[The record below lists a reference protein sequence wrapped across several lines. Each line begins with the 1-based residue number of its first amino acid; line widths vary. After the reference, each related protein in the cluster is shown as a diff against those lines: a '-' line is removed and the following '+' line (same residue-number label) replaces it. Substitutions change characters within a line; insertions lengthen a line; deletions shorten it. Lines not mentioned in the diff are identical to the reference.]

1 METARRRTTSGRRAP
16 EARGAAS
23 ALGPEGAR
31 LKTQRGPAAGSDR
44 RAHHAALSRLHLAAA
59 NKALESS
66 ADPWFSPV
74 TKGVES
80 DDSTHKNASQTMT
93 MLWNLRHSG
102 EGSASTHKELSLA
115 ALWSL
120 QPNARA
126 PRAGRTA
133 GQTSGQPPGRVP
145 MESRRTRR
153 TVRGTAGTVG
163 GRVSGNCGGT
173 PPVSLHCAKAGGC
186 TIRICWPARRPAGTC
201 ALARKALNACRAVS
215 RGGFTAGAG
224 AASLPIDGHRVRS
237 SWAATHHL
245 RASFCLCH

>member
-1 METARRRTTSGRRAP
+1 MASSRVRLPSARMRALSA
-16 EARGAAS
+16 ELAAAS
-23 ALGPEGAR
+23 ANTALG
-31 LKTQRGPAAGSDR
+31 
-44 RAHHAALSRLHLAAA
+44 
-59 NKALESS
+59 
-66 ADPWFSPV
+66 PWFSPIAKRSRKRRFRTPETV
-74 TKGVES
+74 
-80 DDSTHKNASQTMT
+80 SQTMT
-93 MLWNLRHSG
+93 MLWNRGYSG
-102 EGSASTHKELSLA
+102 EARRPPKS
-115 ALWSL
+115 SL

-133 GQTSGQPPGRVP
+133 GQTSGQPPGRAP

-173 PPVSLHCAKAGGC
+173 QACLCRCTAPKQRGC
-186 TIRICWPARRPAGTC
+186 TIRICWPARLPDGTC

-215 RGGFTAGAG
+215 RGGFTAGVG

-245 RASFCLCH
+245 RASFCLCHQVPRLSPHRAGR